1 MKWMPPSR
9 GAVSKSPHTASK
21 TGYLMKIML
30 LLLLL
35 VISPEGQAANAL
47 SPAPD
52 APSTREQIKLDRA
65 KAKAEDENGPKT
77 RFWDR
82 DADGKRPW
90 DRSKEIPL
98 TKDENGL
105 SRPPLAF

>member
-1 MKWMPPSR
+1 
-9 GAVSKSPHTASK
+9 
-21 TGYLMKIML
+21 MKIML
-30 LLLLL
+30 LLMLL

-65 KAKAEDENGPKT
+65 KAKAEDENSPKT

-98 TKDENGL
+98 TKDEDGL